1 MNACRVV
8 LVRPEIAANVGA
20 AARVMCNLGASD
32 LVLVA
37 PAADHLGEQAAQLA
51 TPHARPLLAQ
61 ARVVADL
68 ATAVADCVL
77 VAGTSARTGGLYR
90 RQTVA
95 PPEAVA
101 PRLVE
106 ALASGPAALVFGP
119 EPHGLSNEEV
129 VQCQHLIH
137 VPTEPNCPALNLAQ
151 AVAICLYEVRRAWR
165 ESGLAQAAEAA
176 THAEQARMFARL
188 EEALREVRY
197 LRGSRAGALMHAL
210 RHLIGRAR
218 PSPMEVRLLLGLAQ
232 QLRWVAER
240 ADLDARGS
248 ESTSHS
254 CPETGRSSEGNA

>member
-1 MNACRVV
+1 VNACRVV

-20 AARVMCNLGASD
+20 TARVMCNLGASD

-37 PAADHLGEQAAQLA
+37 PAADHLGEHAAQLA
-51 TPHARPLLAQ
+51 TPHASHLLRQ
-61 ARVVADL
+61 ARVVGEL

-95 PPEAVA
+95 PPERIA
-101 PRLVE
+101 PLLVE
-106 ALASGPAALVFGP
+106 AMASGPAALVFGP

-129 VQCQHLIH
+129 VRCQHLIH
-137 VPTEPNCPALNLAQ
+137 APTEPACPALNLAQ
-151 AVAICLYEVRRAWR
+151 AVAICLYEVRRAWLGR
-165 ESGLAQAAEAA
+165 DETEAVEVA

-197 LRGSRAGALMHAL
+197 LRGSRADALMHAL
-210 RHLIGRAR
+210 RHLIGRGR
-218 PSPMEVRLLLGLAQ
+218 PSPMEVRLLLGLAR

-240 ADLDARGS
+240 ADL
-248 ESTSHS
+248 
-254 CPETGRSSEGNA
+254 